1 MVPAREAPKMQYDTA
16 NFARVY
22 PSTMSN
28 TNVTQ
33 REDVTDVAT
42 AVAENFSDYINPN
55 NPVSHSNSG
64 RRDCTAVHAFVFL
77 SLSLSL
83 ALNLLSS
90 FIQPS
95 SRCPSASVWHTNS
108 RDACVVSRAHM
119 AHFST
124 WISKLERAPD
134 RHRLPFHFRRDQCAF
149 KRADFPMS
157 LLNDDA

>member
-1 MVPAREAPKMQYDTA
+1 MQYDTA

-22 PSTMSN
+22 PSTMLN
-28 TNVTQ
+28 TDVTQ

-64 RRDCTAVHAFVFL
+64 RRDCTAVHALVFL

-83 ALNLLSS
+83 SIYLLLLTSS
-90 FIQPS
+90 PRLFS
-95 SRCPSASVWHTNS
+95 LRPSASVWHTNS

-134 RHRLPFHFRRDQCAF
+134 RHRLPFHFRPDQCA
-149 KRADFPMS
+149 
-157 LLNDDA
+157 L

>member
-1 MVPAREAPKMQYDTA
+1 MRKASKMQYDIA
-16 NFARVY
+16 NLARVY
-22 PSTMSN
+22 LSTMLS
-28 TNVTQ
+28 TDVTQ

-64 RRDCTAVHAFVFL
+64 RRDCTAVHAFV

-83 ALNLLSS
+83 ALNLLSP

-95 SRCPSASVWHTNS
+95 SRHPSASVWHTNS
-108 RDACVVSRAHM
+108 RDACVVSRAHV

-134 RHRLPFHFRRDQCAF
+134 RHRLPFHFRRDQCVF
-149 KRADFPMS
+149 KRANFPTFR
-157 LLNDDA
+157 LNDDV